1 MSTVAKL
8 PQAIQPA
15 RRFKMG
21 ATLLEDIDPKLTVAE
36 VVKAYSRA
44 YPHLASATIGEPKM
58 EGGFLVYP
66 LEKPAVTTKGARA
79 KAVYTVREK
88 TPAELAQQAAEALVK
103 WEQAQAA
110 AEHSAP
116 AHLMSMHALAAQVL
130 RRPNSPLEALLV
142 PMA

>member
-1 MSTVAKL
+1 MSAVAKIS
-8 PQAIQPA
+8 QTIQPA

-58 EGGFLVYP
+58 EGAFLVYP
-66 LEKPAVTTKGARA
+66 LEKPAVTTKGARP
-79 KAVYTVREK
+79 KAIYTVSGK
-88 TPAELAQQAAEALVK
+88 APADLASQAAEALVK
-103 WEQAQAA
+103 WEQEQAA
-110 AEHSAP
+110 AQHSAP
-116 AHLMSMHALAAQVL
+116 AHLMSMHALAVQVL
-130 RRPNSPLEALLV
+130 RRPNSPLDALLV